1 MTITCPSQAMF
12 GGYTRLKRV
21 DDILTYDRMERWLNI
36 LLLWASSFEAGLKTK
51 PTPEQVQTVRADFP
65 KYALLKAREFPLRIC
80 YYDFECFNSFGLL
93 IDQQGSLG
101 AYKNQVSHTPQ
112 PCRHAPLPSRSP
124 AVTLPYRHAAGCR
137 RLDES
142 LQRRVAEFQQWI
154 RQMCRRATEMCVAQH
169 LLRPDCCCARTC
181 SNALSLSWSLL
192 WSFTRST
199 CGARCRSNQGFLR
212 EPSRASRFG

>member
-1 MTITCPSQAMF
+1 MF

-124 AVTLPYRHAAGCR
+124 TVTLQAVEGWMKVFNGVLQNSSNGFAKCAGAPR
-137 RLDES
+137 K
-142 LQRRVAEFQQWI
+142 
-154 RQMCRRATEMCVAQH
+154 
-169 LLRPDCCCARTC
+169 CA
-181 SNALSLSWSLL
+181 
-192 WSFTRST
+192 
-199 CGARCRSNQGFLR
+199 
-212 EPSRASRFG
+212 